1 MPTNV
6 RESLDVMT
14 KQKQTTLGM
23 FLGFYLLMFHVFSIN
38 LGDLILTSQVHRTQE
53 KNLRECLKKL
63 RQLLLDAVE
72 VGNGGTTKLDK
83 KIFKIRR
90 NKSRNL
96 YAGMQKRIL
105 TSLIFTRRRHLK
117 KKAGL
122 EDEQP
127 INADKA
133 STCIEPTCIPNPTVP
148 SANPVNSIP
157 TTTDV
162 KVGQVDI
169 KVPTTSDG
177 TLSDKPTNAN
187 KQQILMESHQLF
199 GLYSL
204 RKLKPMKPIKVHG
217 RITHTRCR
225 NRCKGKTKIEGHK

>member
-14 KQKQTTLGM
+14 KQKQTT
-23 FLGFYLLMFHVFSIN
+23 

-96 YAGMQKRIL
+96 
-105 TSLIFTRRRHLK
+105 RRHLK